1 MFPINMYDVLSNA
14 IWTTLTTAL
23 PVLLV
28 AMLVGLVIGILQ
40 TATSIQEQT
49 LIFIPKIV
57 AVMFSLVVFG
67 PWMFSRI
74 GEMARLIFGQL
85 HRFVQ

>member
-1 MFPINMYDVLSNA
+1 MFPVNMYDVLSNA

-40 TATSIQEQT
+40 TATSIRT
-49 LIFIPKIV
+49 DLIFIPKIV
-57 AVMFSLVVFG
+57 AVMFSLVIFG

-85 HRFVQ
+85 HRFIQ